1 MTVKELEAAFTA
13 AAEAS
18 MQKAEALGLDPAGLR
33 AQCQK
38 HGAAA
43 CLKRC
48 IQRGQEI
55 PLSRELTAA
64 GQTGL
69 TLEALAVES
78 RFAEL
83 FTDEEIN
90 ACLEGLIEAG
100 YYRS

>member
-13 AAEAS
+13 AAENT
-18 MQKAEALGLDPAGLR
+18 MQKAEALGLDSASLR
-33 AQCQK
+33 AQCEK

-64 GQTGL
+64 GQNRPAPGSPGSGEPL
-69 TLEALAVES
+69 CRALH
-78 RFAEL
+78 R
-83 FTDEEIN
+83 
-90 ACLEGLIEAG
+90 
-100 YYRS
+100 

>member
-1 MTVKELEAAFTA
+1 MTIKELEQRFSAD
-13 AAEAS
+13 AETM
-18 MQKAEALGLDPAGLR
+18 MQKAEALGLDAGALR
-33 AQCQK
+33 SQCAK

-48 IQRGQEI
+48 LQRGQEV

-64 GQTGL
+64 GHTEL

-78 RFAEL
+78 RYAEL

-90 ACLEGLIEAG
+90 ACLEHLVEAG
-100 YYRS
+100 YYKI